1 MIKVLGASGSLD
13 KNHECI
19 SFLIAKNIAIDAG
32 NLMRPLGKDSNN
44 IEHVFLTHAHF
55 DHIRDLPFLIETHFE
70 SRKKPL
76 TIYGLKQTIERVE
89 QNLFNGTIWPQFQ
102 HILHP
107 KSQQTL
113 LSFKILELDQTVTV
127 DDYKITPTE
136 AVHTSGACGFIV
148 KKNNVGCLIS
158 GDTYFNPHIA
168 EILNLDTSIQSL
180 LIDVSFPSRLSKL
193 ALESQHLTPTLLAE
207 MLSNLKQ
214 TVSIFPYHLK
224 PAYQEEVIYELNQ
237 SPMAERLNRP
247 LDSGD
252 ELQVFQSKIQIK
264 HRKPST
270 SSEENNQLNSLLDI
284 AQALSAETN
293 LNRLLEMIVEQAI
306 AFSHADG
313 GTLYRLSADKKELE
327 FTVVQ
332 NQSLNIKMGGTAEKI
347 TWNNLP
353 LYLEDGSP
361 NVKMVAALCALNKEV
376 VVIDDI
382 YHEPLFNFN
391 GTKAFDESTGYHS
404 TSTLVIPLL
413 DQNQSVIGVLQLI
426 NRQNDAGQTVP
437 FRELDQRNAKALASQ
452 AAISLTK
459 TILLHEL
466 ETLFESM
473 IGTITKAFDEKCS
486 FTGGHVR
493 FVAELSQ
500 IIAKGLD
507 QDETFYPEVRYS
519 PEDLH
524 SIKMAALLH
533 DVGKIATPEF
543 IMQKATKLEKT
554 VDRIHALKARTEII
568 KRDAHIAYLEAQCN
582 HLPAAQVSELKTAYD
597 HTVNQL
603 DDFFKVVENTN
614 KGLSYLT
621 DAQLETIESATQ
633 FSYESDGV
641 RIPLLS
647 EDEKQNLSI
656 RNGTLNQAEREKI
669 MDHARVSLEI
679 LQTLPFPK
687 KYQNIV
693 NIAANHHEKL
703 DGSGYPRGLTAEQLS
718 LEDRILILADLYEAL
733 SSKDRPYKD
742 PKPLSEIT
750 RILSFM
756 ANDGHIDK
764 KLLRF
769 FFESGTYKNFNTNL
783 QANQLDEL
791 ELNLK

>member
-13 KNHECI
+13 RNQECI
-19 SFLIAKNIAIDAG
+19 SFLIAENIAIDAG

-55 DHIRDLPFLIETHFE
+55 DHILDLPFLIETHFE
-70 SRKKPL
+70 SRNKPL
-76 TIYGLKQTIERVE
+76 TIYGLKQTIDSVE
-89 QNLFNGTIWPQFQ
+89 QHLFNETIWPQFQ

-107 KSQQTL
+107 KSQHPL
-113 LSFKILELDQTVTV
+113 LSFEILELDKTVTV
-127 DDYKITPTE
+127 DDYEITPIEAIHTE
-136 AVHTSGACGFIV
+136 GSCGFV
-148 KKNNVGCLIS
+148 LKKENVSCLIS
-158 GDTYFNPHIA
+158 GDTYRNPNIA
-168 EILNLDTSIQSL
+168 QIINNDTSIQSL
-180 LIDVSFPSRLSKL
+180 LIDVSFPTHLSEL
-193 ALESQHLTPTLLAE
+193 ALESKHLTPTLLTE
-207 MLSNLKQ
+207 ILSDLKR

-224 PAYQEEVIYELNQ
+224 PAYQEEVISELNHR
-237 SPMAERLNRP
+237 PMAGLLNKP
-247 LDSGD
+247 LVSGD
-252 ELQVFQSKIQIK
+252 ELHVFQPHIQVK
-264 HRKPST
+264 HPKSTT
-270 SSEENNQLNSLLDI
+270 SSEDDNQLKSLLDI

-293 LNRLLEMIVEQAI
+293 LSRLLEMIVEQAI

-361 NVKMVAALCALNKEV
+361 NVKMVAALCALSKEV

-382 YHEPLFNFN
+382 YHEPHFNFD

-404 TSTLVIPLL
+404 SSTLVVPLL
-413 DQNQSVIGVLQLI
+413 DQNQDLIGVLQLI
-426 NRQNDAGQTVP
+426 NRQDISGHNVP

-452 AAISLTK
+452 AAISLTNA
-459 TILLHEL
+459 ILLSEL
-466 ETLFESM
+466 ENLFESV

-493 FVAELSQ
+493 FVSELSQ
-500 IIAKGLD
+500 IIARGLD

-519 PEDLH
+519 SEDLH
-524 SIKMAALLH
+524 GIKMAALLH

-554 VDRIHALKARTEII
+554 VDRIDSIKQRIEII
-568 KRDAHIAYLEAQCN
+568 KRDAHIAYLQAQCN
-582 HLPAAQVSELKTAYD
+582 DLPAAQIHELKTAYD
-597 HTVNQL
+597 TTVNQL
-603 DDFFKVVENTN
+603 DDFFNVVENTN

-621 DAQLETIESATQ
+621 DAQLETIETASQ
-633 FSYESDGV
+633 FSYESEGSQ
-641 RIPLLS
+641 IPLLS
-647 EDEKQNLSI
+647 EDEKLNLSI
-656 RNGTLNQAEREKI
+656 RNGTLNQAERAKI

-687 KYQNIV
+687 KYQHIV

-769 FFESGTYKNFNTNL
+769 FFESGTYKNFNVNL
-783 QANQLDEL
+783 QASQLDDF